1 MMDGQY
7 GEQFGPHHG
16 FHWGIVV
23 MLAAIIALV
32 AITVLVI
39 RGLDRARTGGSA
51 TTRPSAS
58 GGGAGST
65 AAEVLQVRLAKG
77 EISVEEYRERMSA
90 LVEIT

>member
-1 MMDGQY
+1 MDGQY

-23 MLAAIIALV
+23 MLAAIVALV
-32 AITVLVI
+32 AITILVI
-39 RGLDRARTGGSA
+39 RALDRTRAGGSA
-51 TTRPSAS
+51 MRSGTSGAAPGSA
-58 GGGAGST
+58 

-90 LVEIT
+90 LVETT